1 MIYII
6 VYTKETVVRKTECF
20 NIYRWILDIMTV
32 NVKLELTVNLLRIDE
47 SRHTIFSFI
56 KQCQYRFIYIIVDK
70 YNALLCTFNQVGNEI
85 IGIINLTIVENTL
98 LRLRITFVQSA
109 ENFFYTLVGL
119 LKVLLHF

>member
-6 VYTKETVVRKTECF
+6 VYTKETVVRQTECF
-20 NIYRWILDIMTV
+20 NIYKWILGIMTV

-70 YNALLCTFNQVGNEI
+70 YNALPCTLNQVGNEI

-98 LRLRITFVQSA
+98 LRLRIGA
-109 ENFFYTLVGL
+109 PDKPCGGL
-119 LKVLLHF
+119 CRC

>member
-1 MIYII
+1 MA
-6 VYTKETVVRKTECF
+6 
-20 NIYRWILDIMTV
+20 V

>member
-1 MIYII
+1 M
-6 VYTKETVVRKTECF
+6 RQTECF
-20 NIYRWILDIMTV
+20 NIYRWILGIMTV

-47 SRHTIFSFI
+47 SRDTIFSFI

>member
-1 MIYII
+1 
-6 VYTKETVVRKTECF
+6 
-20 NIYRWILDIMTV
+20 MTV

-70 YNALLCTFNQVGNEI
+70 YNALLCTLNQIGNES
-85 IGIINLTIVENTL
+85 IGIINLPIIEYSL
-98 LRLRITFVQSA
+98 LRFRIALVQSA

>member
-1 MIYII
+1 
-6 VYTKETVVRKTECF
+6 
-20 NIYRWILDIMTV
+20 MTV
-32 NVKLELTVNLLRIDE
+32 NVKLEQTVNLLRIDE

-70 YNALLCTFNQVGNEI
+70 YNALLCTLNQVGNEI

-109 ENFFYTLVGL
+109 ENLGHMRKRVAYA
-119 LKVLLHF
+119 